1 MRKALYTQG
10 YKPTGRSSPLLDF
23 LLRYLPQ
30 MLPLSQ
36 VPKVV
41 QKTGRSLKT
50 KPEFQETRTLIALFK
65 DVFISQQEQ
74 VWVIQATLPS
84 SKGRRTVWVEESV
97 SPESPQLVGCSA
109 MSLSC
114 KHAHGKQKLTDLFQQ
129 NLVVLKLKPRA
140 SGNFIFF
147 YQALQNLNT
156 GSSLPV
162 LKKMRQ

>member
-50 KPEFQETRTLIALFK
+50 KPEFQETRALIALFK
-65 DVFISQQEQ
+65 DVLYI
-74 VWVIQATLPS
+74 
-84 SKGRRTVWVEESV
+84 TVGTSLGHPG
-97 SPESPQLVGCSA
+97 SPPKFE
-109 MSLSC
+109 
-114 KHAHGKQKLTDLFQQ
+114 GK
-129 NLVVLKLKPRA
+129 A
-140 SGNFIFF
+140 YSMG
-147 YQALQNLNT
+147 
-156 GSSLPV
+156 
-162 LKKMRQ
+162 